1 MATTRRNITHFS
13 ANINGIEVS
22 FSCYTTITRDGLCHT
37 AHCLSHNLTDTK
49 VSHGNRPWENF
60 TYETVL
66 SRAIN
71 KLPKSLQEG
80 AREQI
85 IEGKRKEEKERADA
99 MFNSFKK
106 LHEGLT
112 PENKERLANSGI
124 EIHSESD
131 ARAVMGLMGLMTLMQ

>member
-1 MATTRRNITHFS
+1 MATTRRNSTHFS

-22 FSCYTTITRDGLCHT
+22 FVCYTTSTRYGFCHT
-37 AHCLSHNLTDTK
+37 AHCLSHDMTDTK
-49 VSHGNRPWENF
+49 VSCNRTWETF

-66 SRAIN
+66 SRAID

-85 IEGKRKEEKERADA
+85 IIGGKKKEEERADA

-106 LHEGLT
+106 LHDGLT

-124 EIHSESD
+124 EIHSEDD